1 MQRKILHFMKLFQI
15 PPPIYS
21 KKSDMFWYSL
31 KKQGVKGLFF
41 LSMFYMFVPISIYAQ
56 DCAELAKEARTRKVS
71 KAEWYD
77 CLKKAFEGNVE
88 KRSSVLP
95 SNFAESELVFEGQV
109 INKTIDVN
117 KSKY

>member
-1 MQRKILHFMKLFQI
+1 
-15 PPPIYS
+15 
-21 KKSDMFWYSL
+21 
-31 KKQGVKGLFF
+31 
-41 LSMFYMFVPISIYAQ
+41 MFVPISIYAQ

-117 KSKY
+117 KSKYQIIYEIVPYTIFKGKTNKKTIKIISLKYHSEVILEFIMVEFLER